1 MQTTDIVSKYFS
13 SEYYTSLHKNT
24 NEMTHFYDKDSVIS
38 FTIDQQVCGSWEL
51 LIWQH
56 SKVVKSVEQI
66 PALFKEYSLQN
77 CSVNLDNGHVS
88 VLPIENGAAQMHLVM
103 FRRHAYS
110 GQWTDLSE
118 RRERAKLLADLP
130 PG

>member
-1 MQTTDIVSKYFS
+1 MQTTDIVSKYFI

-24 NEMTHFYDKDSVIS
+24 NEMHNFYDKDSVIS
-38 FTIDQQVCGSWEL
+38 FTIDQQVRGLWEL
-51 LIWQH
+51 LIRQH

-88 VLPIENGAAQMHLVM
+88 VLPIENGVA
-103 FRRHAYS
+103 
-110 GQWTDLSE
+110 
-118 RRERAKLLADLP
+118 
-130 PG
+130 